1 MRRGTKVSGTN
12 ENPLLEGTRKR
23 KMEDGKRE
31 RGKRKTEEKIKKR
44 EENEGIVFCSL
55 DVDTRGLKFH
65 PLVVH
70 SNMVGNGGEGERRKK
85 RRRIKKNI
93 FLRLCTLF
101 TQIYDRWLR
110 HR

>member
-1 MRRGTKVSGTN
+1 MVR
-12 ENPLLEGTRKR
+12 
-23 KMEDGKRE
+23 
-31 RGKRKTEEKIKKR
+31 
-44 EENEGIVFCSL
+44 SL
-55 DVDTRGLKFH
+55 H

-70 SNMVGNGGEGERRKK
+70 SNIVENEREKNKK
-85 RRRIKKNI
+85 KKKI

>member
-1 MRRGTKVSGTN
+1 MGDRILLFGRGHAWFEVSPSRGAF
-12 ENPLLEGTRKR
+12 EHGWKR
-23 KMEDGKRE
+23 
-31 RGKRKTEEKIKKR
+31 
-44 EENEGIVFCSL
+44 
-55 DVDTRGLKFH
+55 
-65 PLVVH
+65 
-70 SNMVGNGGEGERRKK
+70 GEGERRKK

>member
-12 ENPLLEGTRKR
+12 ESPLLGGTRKR
-23 KMEDGKRE
+23 KMEEERG
-31 RGKRKTEEKIKKR
+31 RGKRKTEKKIKKGR
-44 EENEGIVFCSL
+44 KMGDRILLFERGHAWFEVSPSRGAFEHCWKWGRRGRGGEEEEN
-55 DVDTRGLKFH
+55 K
-65 PLVVH
+65 
-70 SNMVGNGGEGERRKK
+70 
-85 RRRIKKNI
+85 KKNI